1 LIEVEDCAR
10 SRVYRASED
19 IDMSKSVTM
28 AAAAVGLLIGLI
40 AIPVASSGTAQAQP
54 LRNQPYEEWRYETKT
69 PKRGYEGFPAPGVYC
84 SYRREP
90 NRVCE
95 YDKRGRERC
104 RIKSWTLVQSC
115 S

>member
-1 LIEVEDCAR
+1 MSQPIRMSTKAFAALLGGVFLLMAVTPADAQ
-10 SRVYRASED
+10 YR
-19 IDMSKSVTM
+19 IR
-28 AAAAVGLLIGLI
+28 
-40 AIPVASSGTAQAQP
+40 P
-54 LRNQPYEEWRYETKT
+54 EEWRYETKK
-69 PKRGYEGFPAPGVYC
+69 PVRGYEGFPAPGVYC

-90 NRVCE
+90 NRVCT

>member
-1 LIEVEDCAR
+1 M
-10 SRVYRASED
+10 SRTFMR
-19 IDMSKSVTM
+19 T
-28 AAAAVGLLIGLI
+28 AAVSGLLIALI
-40 AIPVASSGTAQAQP
+40 TTVAALSGPAKAQP
-54 LRNQPYEEWRYETKT
+54 FLYEPYEEQRYETKR
-69 PKRGYEGFPAPGVYC
+69 PQRGYEGFPAPGVYC

-95 YDKRGRERC
+95 YDKRGRQKC

>member
-1 LIEVEDCAR
+1 
-10 SRVYRASED
+10 
-19 IDMSKSVTM
+19 MSKKFTHRLGV
-28 AAAAVGLLIGLI
+28 GLI
-40 AIPVASSGTAQAQP
+40 AVAAMMLAASSAAQAQP
-54 LRNQPYEEWRYETKT
+54 LWDQPYEEWRTETKR
-69 PKRGYEGFPAPGVYC
+69 PQRGYEGFPAPGVYC

-95 YDKRGRERC
+95 YDKRGRQKC

>member
-1 LIEVEDCAR
+1 
-10 SRVYRASED
+10 
-19 IDMSKSVTM
+19 MSDLVTTISKTI
-28 AAAAVGLLIGLI
+28 GLLLAGGLLATTI
-40 AIPVASSGTAQAQP
+40 VPADAQYRVRP
-54 LRNQPYEEWRYETKT
+54 EEWRYETKK
-69 PKRGYEGFPAPGVYC
+69 PVRGYEGFPAPGVYC

>member
-1 LIEVEDCAR
+1 MA
-10 SRVYRASED
+10 
-19 IDMSKSVTM
+19 MSKTFINCISG
-28 AAAAVGLLIGLI
+28 AGLLIGLI
-40 AIPVASSGTAQAQP
+40 AMPMVSSGVAQAQP
-54 LRNQPYEEWRYETKT
+54 LWDQPYEEWRTESKR

-95 YDKRGRERC
+95 YDKRGRKRC

>member
-1 LIEVEDCAR
+1 M
-10 SRVYRASED
+10 SRTFTR
-19 IDMSKSVTM
+19 
-28 AAAAVGLLIGLI
+28 AAAAGGLLLGLASTIGAL
-40 AIPVASSGTAQAQP
+40 SGPANAQP
-54 LRNQPYEEWRYETKT
+54 LRNQPYEEWRSESKR
-69 PKRGYEGFPAPGVYC
+69 PQRGYEGFPAPGVYC

-95 YDKRGRERC
+95 TDNRGREKC